1 MVSRR
6 GLDVHGTANLVYL
19 SMARDT
25 NTNEKRADRHPRLAI
40 CRTTILR
47 DKEKQKSN
55 TWNLEKIPFRVSP
68 SSSSLSQHSDK
79 AQIRRRRRRNDSGD
93 KQARYLRA
101 LFSENKSDD
110 KKENG
115 TRSIEASRE
124 DNRKYQSR
132 QKKKRKRR
140 RKERRNFIFRRGV
153 EPARTFSGKRGADSR
168 VTSPRKYGRMPLP
181 AAWD

>member
-1 MVSRR
+1 
-6 GLDVHGTANLVYL
+6 
-19 SMARDT
+19 MARDT

-47 DKEKQKSN
+47 DKEKQKNN
-55 TWNLEKIPFRVSP
+55 TWNLDKIPLRVSP
-68 SSSSLSQHSDK
+68 SSSSLSQHSDQ

-110 KKENG
+110 KKKNR

-124 DNRKYQSR
+124 HNRKYESR
-132 QKKKRKRR
+132 QKKKKEKRKRR
-140 RKERRNFIFRRGV
+140 RKEPRDFIFRRGV